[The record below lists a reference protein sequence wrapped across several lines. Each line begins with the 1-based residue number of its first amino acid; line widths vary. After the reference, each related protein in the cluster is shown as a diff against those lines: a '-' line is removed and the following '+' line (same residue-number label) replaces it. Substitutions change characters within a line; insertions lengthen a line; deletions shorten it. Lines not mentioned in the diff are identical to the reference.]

1 MIRLSFFIILLFVWI
16 SPISSVSYRWFKQ
29 VAERT
34 NTSLVVDAYYAKCLV
49 DAPDYLNSCGTVTYG
64 VGLTPRSAKDFAR
77 FYAVA
82 TGEPHC
88 NGYIGQCLIRQ
99 YCSK

>member
-1 MIRLSFFIILLFVWI
+1 MNRLSFLIILPFTLI
-16 SPISSVSYRWFKQ
+16 SPINSVPHQWFEQ
-29 VAERT
+29 VSEKT
-34 NTSLVVDAYYAKCLV
+34 NASLVKDAYYAKCLV
-49 DAPDYLNSCGTVTYG
+49 DAPDYLTSCDTVAYG
-64 VGLTPRSAKDFAR
+64 VGLTSRSAKDFAR

-88 NGYIGQCLIRQ
+88 NSYIGQCLIRQ

>member
-1 MIRLSFFIILLFVWI
+1 MA
-16 SPISSVSYRWFKQ
+16 SPTFNPGDQLKMVI
-29 VAERT
+29 
-34 NTSLVVDAYYAKCLV
+34 NCDMAYYAKCLV
-49 DAPDYLNSCGTVTYG
+49 DAPDYLSSCGTVTYG